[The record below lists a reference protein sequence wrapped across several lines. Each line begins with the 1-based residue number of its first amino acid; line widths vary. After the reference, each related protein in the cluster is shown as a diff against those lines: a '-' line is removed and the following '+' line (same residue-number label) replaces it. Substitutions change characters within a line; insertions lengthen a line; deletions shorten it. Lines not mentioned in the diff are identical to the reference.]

1 MSDTPKYWFNIRTRQ
16 VELGLK
22 SSSEDRIGPFD
33 TETEAANAEAIVKA
47 RADAWRQQESEE
59 D

>member
-33 TETEAANAEAIVKA
+33 TEAKAANAEAIVKA

>member
-1 MSDTPKYWFNIRTRQ
+1 MSDTPKYWFNLRTKM

-33 TETEAANAEAIVKA
+33 TEAEAANAVAIVKA
-47 RADAWRQQESEE
+47 RSEAWSKQESEE

>member
-1 MSDTPKYWFNIRTRQ
+1 MSDKTGYWYNIRTRQ

-33 TETEAANAEAIVKA
+33 TEAEAANAEAIVKA

>member
-33 TETEAANAEAIVKA
+33 NETEAANAEAIVKA

>member
-1 MSDTPKYWFNIRTRQ
+1 MSEIPKYWFNLRTKQ

-33 TETEAANAEAIVKA
+33 TQAEAANAEAIVKA
-47 RADAWRQQESEE
+47 RSEAWRQQESEE

>member
-1 MSDTPKYWFNIRTRQ
+1 VSDTPKYWFNIRTRQ

-33 TETEAANAEAIVKA
+33 NETEAANAEAIVKA